1 LDTPHEQEPAMRAI
15 IKIIVFVFS
24 LFWSMIKAI
33 VGAHVVVLRNLA
45 SRESIERKQVKR
57 D

>member
-1 LDTPHEQEPAMRAI
+1 MRAI
-15 IKIIVFVFS
+15 IKIFVFLFS
-24 LFWSMIKAI
+24 LVWSLIKAI
-33 VGAHVVVLRNLA
+33 VGAHATVLRNLA